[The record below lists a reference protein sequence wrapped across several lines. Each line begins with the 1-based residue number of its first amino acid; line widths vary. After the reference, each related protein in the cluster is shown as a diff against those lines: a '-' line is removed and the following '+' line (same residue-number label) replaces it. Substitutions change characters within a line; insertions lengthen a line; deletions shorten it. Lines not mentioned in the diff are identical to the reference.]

1 MINVEIIKSY
11 IDFSNANG
19 VQVDSSIIKYETILD
34 PSSFEIIHFIKI
46 YKNGVIIDITIYEE
60 DILDWIKEK
69 RFEKI
74 NNILND

>member
-1 MINVEIIKSY
+1 MINY
-11 IDFSNANG
+11 IDFSNASE
-19 VQVDSSIIKYETILD
+19 VLEDSYIVKYETILD
-34 PSSFEIIHFIKI
+34 PNSFEVIHFVQF
-46 YKNGVIIDITIYEE
+46 YKNGIISDITIYEE

>member
-11 IDFSNANG
+11 IDFSDASE
-19 VQVDSSIIKYETILD
+19 VLEDSSIIKCETILD
-34 PSSFEIIHFIKI
+34 PSSFEVIHFVQF
-46 YKNGVIIDITIYEE
+46 YKNGIISEITIYEE

>member
-11 IDFSNANG
+11 IEFSNANG

-34 PSSFEIIHFIKI
+34 PSSFEVIYFIQF
-46 YKNGVIIDITIYEE
+46 YKNGIISDITIYEE